1 MRILVPIT
9 HRLHARSWLA
19 SGFLRWLQDSTGDE
33 VTILLPNNAV
43 VAGLSQALLGAAYAG
58 HEWGKFSRVRTAL
71 RLATM
76 VAREQESVTYRHK
89 LTQRGGA
96 RRRLAIGVWRAL
108 KMVGHDVEAVAARMD
123 GRLPISTWIA
133 SLFSWSRPD
142 LVLLPT
148 MLHEDAYHND
158 IIRVARSC
166 GVPVLAAPASWDT
179 LTSKGGFLQRPDRLI
194 VWGQQSAQ
202 HAVAHHGF
210 PKAAVQVTGPP
221 HFAFHDPKFKPPDCL
236 VPFGI
241 RAALMRYAERLLV
254 PRDQSLPVLVVGT
267 SLNYWADE
275 HRMLTDLGRMLGSY
289 RRVIYRPHPRGSWG
303 WNLRDVM
310 PSGVTLDPQVERAIG
325 TPRVGYSL
333 DPVDLAYYPLLLSY
347 VQCVVA
353 AFSTLV
359 VEAAIQGRPSCL
371 VGWGASRHGEGG
383 VLQHKN
389 YEHMQ
394 HVVQWPGVMLCR
406 DPETLMRA
414 IAASEH
420 VAALNWTE
428 LPARA
433 REVAVTEQS
442 WDRIEQAIH
451 AAA

>member
-1 MRILVPIT
+1 MISVLVPHPSI
-9 HRLHARSWLA
+9 LQGLPA
-19 SGFLRWLQDSTGDE
+19 S
-33 VTILLPNNAV
+33 LLPAT
-43 VAGLSQALLGAAYAG
+43 YAP
-58 HEWGKFSRVRTAL
+58 HDWSRFRRVRSAL

-76 VAREQESVTYRHK
+76 VAREGTSVTYRHK

-96 RRRLAIGVWRAL
+96 ARRLEIGVWRAL
-108 KMVGHDVEAVAARMD
+108 RGVGHDIEAVAARMD
-123 GRLPISTWIA
+123 RRLPIDRWLAGLLVWT
-133 SLFSWSRPD
+133 RPD

-158 IIRVARSC
+158 VIRAARLA
-166 GVPVLAAPASWDT
+166 GIPVLAAPASWDT

-210 PKAAVQVTGPP
+210 PMSAVQVTGPP
-221 HFAFHDPKFKPPDCL
+221 HFAFHDPKFQRPACL
-236 VPFGI
+236 EPFDI
-241 RAALMRYAERLLV
+241 RTTLVRYAERLKG
-254 PRDQSLPVLVVGT
+254 PRDQPLPILVAGT

-275 HRMLTDLGRMLGSY
+275 HQMLADLGRALGTHQ
-289 RRVIYRPHPRGSWG
+289 RVIYRPHPRGSWG
-303 WNLRDVM
+303 WHLRDVM
-310 PSGVTLDPQVERAIG
+310 PPGVTLDPQVERAQG
-325 TPRVGYSL
+325 TERLGYSL
-333 DPVDLAYYPLLLSY
+333 DPADLAYYPLLLSS

-371 VGWGASRHGEGG
+371 VGWGKSRHGDGG
-383 VLQHKN
+383 ILVHSR

-394 HVVQWPGVMLCR
+394 HVVEWPGVALCS
-406 DPETLMRA
+406 DLETLLRA
-414 IAASEH
+414 IAFHADGIG
-420 VAALNWTE
+420 LG
-428 LPARA
+428 LPERA